1 MSLKNLSE
9 SCNSNQEESQQVPCY
24 HTMQVQSKHKG
35 SGQWM
40 PMQHRAIQQHC
51 LFCKKVYQPSY
62 GQFNCVV
69 FYPLCSQCSVS
80 PFAPESPVQPLC
92 LLEGWLPCEQVL
104 YPTNIYKYEV
114 NETRQ
119 WSQCEWTIA
128 KLITIGI
135 ILTLIISGGAYLWS
149 AVCDSVSVL
158 LRSGFVQILFAH

>member
-40 PMQHRAIQQHC
+40 PMQQRAIQQHC
-51 LFCKKVYQPSY
+51 LFSKKKVYQPSS

-69 FYPLCSQCSVS
+69 FYPFVFPMQRVTVCTGISCSASVS
-80 PFAPESPVQPLC
+80 PRGLASLWT
-92 LLEGWLPCEQVL
+92 GS
-104 YPTNIYKYEV
+104 ISHKYEV

-119 WSQCEWTIA
+119 WSQCEWNIA
-128 KLITIGI
+128 KLIAIGI

-149 AVCDSVSVL
+149 AVCHSVSVL